1 MNKVIIT
8 VLGKDMVGIIA
19 KVCTHLAEK
28 HINVL
33 DINQTIVRDLFHMMM
48 MIVDISTADESLEE
62 LTAAMNRIGEEM
74 GLRIH
79 VQREEIFEAMHRI

>member
-33 DINQTIVRDLFHMMM
+33 DINQTIVRELFHMM

>member
-8 VLGKDMVGIIA
+8 VLGKDTVGIIA
-19 KVCTHLAEK
+19 KICTHLAAE

-48 MIVDISTADESLEE
+48 IVDISTADESLED
-62 LTAAMNRIGEEM
+62 LTSEMNRIGEEM

-79 VQREEIFEAMHRI
+79 VQREEIFAAMHRV